1 MNDDT
6 STYISDLLS
15 FIWGPLEKRKKKESD
30 FTQSMYGISFRR
42 PSLQRVVSIHLI
54 LSPGISKKC
63 LLKELMVQHFGWT
76 ADWWE
81 ETTHTVRWAEV
92 LNSISQGNKI
102 ILKVRQLHLDAIS
115 QHIFPPSPEALSNL
129 WHCLHRR
136 SPWIRKVLHLLYL
149 CLLRLVA
156 HAISLEE
163 FIQESKYFNHKRVCD
178 YRQPMFLVLNLNST
192 LIRTLPHPEG
202 QSRVLTQGSLNTL

>member
-1 MNDDT
+1 MGKYDSLVVLRGFQIDSWKDAYEMNDDT

-115 QHIFPPSPEALSNL
+115 QHIFPPSPEPPNRGTQQPVTLS
-129 WHCLHRR
+129 
-136 SPWIRKVLHLLYL
+136 PQTV
-149 CLLRLVA
+149 
-156 HAISLEE
+156 SLD
-163 FIQESKYFNHKRVCD
+163 QES
-178 YRQPMFLVLNLNST
+178 ST
-192 LIRTLPHPEG
+192 FVIPL
-202 QSRVLTQGSLNTL
+202 SA